1 MNITN
6 ERGVAMREITKLF
19 CKPSQCVE
27 INGIEVWKN
36 REPAE
41 WHIKFPPLG
50 GSPLLSCPDGNC
62 PSSMHSLENEL
73 FLDPHCLLIFSKLR
87 EGMKVL
93 IYMKHRKTEY
103 VCFFT
108 FKGICESIN
117 YLQIYSK
124 ELSKDGE
131 IFTPYRKKP
140 RDGFGLSIWWHSVKY
155 IAIVDS
161 KEKPFGKKG
170 GLDCFKEELLRLA
183 KINKEDLE
191 NALDHLKSLN
201 SITSQKPLLK
211 PADYL
216 SRHVMEALEKGEY
229 PEALDSEMTE
239 AFASSLAYLFVFLS
253 NRDKFGEFVKIVG
266 DKSFFESPV
275 FCEALTKM
283 SEWYLKCALTQQ
295 KEVEKWWKE
304 WDRYFKVG
312 LFPIFSTQQ

>member
-6 ERGVAMREITKLF
+6 ERGIAMREITKLF
-19 CKPSQCVE
+19 CEPYQCVE
-27 INGIEVWKN
+27 TNGIEIWKN

-62 PSSMHSLENEL
+62 PSGMHSLENEL
-73 FLDPHCLLIFSKLR
+73 LLDPHCLPIFSKLQ

-93 IYMKHRKTEY
+93 IYMKHGETEY

-124 ELSKDGE
+124 ELSKDRD
-131 IFTPYRKKP
+131 IFTPYRRKP
-140 RDGFGLSIWWHSVKY
+140 RDGFGVSIWWHSVKY

-183 KINKEDLE
+183 KVDNNDLDCV
-191 NALDHLKSLN
+191 LTHLESLN
-201 SITSQKPLLK
+201 SITAQKPLLK
-211 PADYL
+211 PVDWL
-216 SRHVMEALEKGEY
+216 SRHVMEALEKGECLA
-229 PEALDSEMTE
+229 ALDFEMTE
-239 AFASSLAYLFVFLS
+239 AFANSLAYLFIFLS
-253 NRDKFGEFVKIVG
+253 NRNKFGEFVKLVG
-266 DKSFFESPV
+266 NKFSFEAPV
-275 FCEALTKM
+275 FREALTKM
-283 SEWYLKCALTQQ
+283 SEWYLACSPTQQ
-295 KEVEKWWKE
+295 EEVERWWKE
-304 WDRYFKVG
+304 WCKHFKVDCAP
-312 LFPIFSTQQ
+312 LIA